1 MVQSNSHTT
10 VRCVSLG
17 VILACASP
25 LSLWAQ
31 QEGAPE
37 RRSPSAVSCQVI
49 TAEDLANEHSVAR
62 ALRAR
67 VTGLQLMA
75 TSGQVGAGSRV
86 SMRGVNS
93 MRDGQPLVF
102 VDGLLMSQS
111 EGAGQAMTVL
121 DQLNPSDVLLIEV
134 FRGPAATTLY
144 GTQAAGGVIRVF
156 TKQGTPSAAG
166 PGDPRA
172 HCVP

>member
-1 MVQSNSHTT
+1 MLALLRTT
-10 VRCVSLG
+10 ARCACIGVSLP
-17 VILACASP
+17 VAWPPCA
-25 LSLWAQ
+25 WAQ

-37 RRSPSAVSCQVI
+37 RRPPSAASCQVI
-49 TAEDLANEHSVAR
+49 TAEDLADEHSVAR
-62 ALRAR
+62 ALSAR

-75 TSGQVGAGSRV
+75 TSGQAGAGSRV

-93 MRDGQPLVF
+93 LRDGQPLVF
-102 VDGLLMSQS
+102 VDGLLMSHS

-121 DQLNPSDVLLIEV
+121 DQLNPSDVLLIEI

-144 GTQAAGGVIRVF
+144 GTQASGGVIRVF

-166 PGDPRA
+166 LDDPRA
-172 HCVP
+172 QCVP